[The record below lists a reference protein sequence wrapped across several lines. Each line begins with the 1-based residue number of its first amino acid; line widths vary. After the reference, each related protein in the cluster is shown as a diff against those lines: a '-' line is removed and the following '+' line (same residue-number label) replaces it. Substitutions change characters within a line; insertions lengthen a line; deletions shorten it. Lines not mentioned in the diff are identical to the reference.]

1 MLEFLL
7 PSILAG
13 LGIALIAGPLGS
25 FVVWRK
31 MAYFGDTL
39 AHASLMGLALGFL
52 FNINL
57 YLALLIC
64 CLMLAVLLVTLQK
77 QKLVATDT
85 LLGIL
90 AHSAL
95 SLGLVAVSFL
105 DNVRVDLM
113 SYLFGDLLAVS
124 PTDLVFIYAGAAVIG
139 LVLAI
144 FWRPLLSTTVNEDLA
159 AVDGINIDLMRLIL
173 MLLVDL
179 MSYLFGDLLAISPTD
194 LVFIYAGAAVIG
206 LVLAIFWRPLLSTTV
221 NEDLAAVDGINID
234 LMRLILMLLVGIVIA
249 VGMKFVGALIMTSLL
264 IIPAATAR
272 KFANTP
278 EQMAFLASV
287 IGSIA
292 VFGGLSLSWFY
303 DTPAGPSVVIS
314 AAAMFML
321 SQMYRTRA

>member
-85 LLGIL
+85 LLGML

-113 SYLFGDLLAVS
+113 SYLFGDLLAV
-124 PTDLVFIYAGAAVIG
+124 
-139 LVLAI
+139 
-144 FWRPLLSTTVNEDLA
+144 
-159 AVDGINIDLMRLIL
+159 
-173 MLLVDL
+173 
-179 MSYLFGDLLAISPTD
+179 SPTD

>member
-57 YLALLIC
+57 YFALLIC

-159 AVDGINIDLMRLIL
+159 AVD
-173 MLLVDL
+173 
-179 MSYLFGDLLAISPTD
+179 
-194 LVFIYAGAAVIG
+194 
-206 LVLAIFWRPLLSTTV
+206 
-221 NEDLAAVDGINID
+221 
-234 LMRLILMLLVGIVIA
+234 
-249 VGMKFVGALIMTSLL
+249 
-264 IIPAATAR
+264 
-272 KFANTP
+272 
-278 EQMAFLASV
+278 
-287 IGSIA
+287 
-292 VFGGLSLSWFY
+292 
-303 DTPAGPSVVIS
+303 
-314 AAAMFML
+314 
-321 SQMYRTRA
+321 

>member
-57 YLALLIC
+57 YFALLIC

-124 PTDLVFIYAGAAVIG
+124 PTDLMFIYAGAAVIG
-139 LVLAI
+139 LVL
-144 FWRPLLSTTVNEDLA
+144 T
-159 AVDGINIDLMRLIL
+159 
-173 MLLVDL
+173 
-179 MSYLFGDLLAISPTD
+179 
-194 LVFIYAGAAVIG
+194 
-206 LVLAIFWRPLLSTTV
+206 IFWRPLLSTTV

-272 KFANTP
+272 KYSSTP
-278 EQMAFLASV
+278 EQMALFASI

-292 VFGGLSLSWFY
+292 VCGGLSLSWFY

-321 SQMYRTRA
+321 SQMVKSRA

>member
-124 PTDLVFIYAGAAVIG
+124 PTDLVFIYTGAGVIG
-139 LVLAI
+139 LVLAT

-159 AVDGINIDLMRLIL
+159 AVDG
-173 MLLVDL
+173 
-179 MSYLFGDLLAISPTD
+179 T
-194 LVFIYAGAAVIG
+194 
-206 LVLAIFWRPLLSTTV
+206 
-221 NEDLAAVDGINID
+221 NID

-272 KFANTP
+272 KFSSTP
-278 EQMAFLASV
+278 EQMALFASI

-292 VFGGLSLSWFY
+292 VCGGLSLSWFY
-303 DTPAGPSVVIS
+303 DTPAGPSVGIS
-314 AAAMFML
+314 AAAMFMF
-321 SQMYRTRA
+321 SQMVKSRA

>member
-52 FNINL
+52 LEINL

-124 PTDLVFIYAGAAVIG
+124 PTDLVFIYGGAAAVA

-159 AVDGINIDLMRLIL
+159 AVDGINIDLMRLVL
-173 MLLVDL
+173 ML
-179 MSYLFGDLLAISPTD
+179 M
-194 LVFIYAGAAVIG
+194 
-206 LVLAIFWRPLLSTTV
+206 
-221 NEDLAAVDGINID
+221 
-234 LMRLILMLLVGIVIA
+234 VGIVIA

-272 KFANTP
+272 KFAQTP
-278 EQMAFLASV
+278 
-287 IGSIA
+287 
-292 VFGGLSLSWFY
+292 
-303 DTPAGPSVVIS
+303 
-314 AAAMFML
+314 
-321 SQMYRTRA
+321 